1 MFDPSLQTIWGG
13 NLTAVFC
20 DTGWE
25 HPDTYKHV
33 NDVCLQMGVRLI
45 TLKSKYDFV
54 SLAVHKKRFPSTNA
68 RFCTSELK
76 MKPMIDYVL
85 SLKESCI
92 IIQGIRAGEST
103 ARAAME
109 EECMYFKS
117 YFQPNKKGRT
127 ENYRSKDVKISAY
140 HKARGDQVEWYNP
153 LCKYDKVYAAKVF
166 TFTPDYNYYI
176 NANQIEKGG
185 TGYDIEKV
193 LPIEVDRL
201 QPDYSIYNID
211 SNLSYGFLTR
221 GCPNRCKWCVVP
233 KKEGKISPYMDIE
246 EITAGRKKAI
256 LMDNNILASNYG
268 LQQIEK
274 IIKLGIKVDFNQGLD
289 ARLITDEIARLLA
302 KVKWI
307 KRIRFG
313 CDTPGQIAEVERA
326 SALIDKYGYKGEY
339 FLYCILMDFEES
351 FARVNYWKSK
361 SRRFLPHCQ
370 PFRDLNNPHQII
382 PQWHKDMAHWA
393 DRKEIY
399 MSCDFKDFSP
409 RKGFLCKEYFKM
421 L

>member
-1 MFDPSLQTIWGG
+1 MNIG
-13 NLTAVFC
+13 
-20 DTGWE
+20 
-25 HPDTYKHV
+25 
-33 NDVCLQMGVRLI
+33 I
-45 TLKSKYDFV
+45 
-54 SLAVHKKRFPSTNA
+54 LAVDSNFPNLA
-68 RFCTSELK
+68 L
-76 MKPMIDYVL
+76 M
-85 SLKESCI
+85 
-92 IIQGIRAGEST
+92 
-103 ARAAME
+103 
-109 EECMYFKS
+109 
-117 YFQPNKKGRT
+117 
-127 ENYRSKDVKISAY
+127 KISAY

-382 PQWHKDMAHWA
+382 PQWQKDMAHWA

-409 RKGFLCKEYFKM
+409 RKGFYVRNTLKYCEMKLNKKTERLIKRRAAEFKKLYETPNPEVDKIISELRAEATKRPQNMSKEEEIAYILKKADENCDHIEIRKILNVSNTLIHLLNDLQTLPM
-421 L
+421 NGTHHEKSLKH